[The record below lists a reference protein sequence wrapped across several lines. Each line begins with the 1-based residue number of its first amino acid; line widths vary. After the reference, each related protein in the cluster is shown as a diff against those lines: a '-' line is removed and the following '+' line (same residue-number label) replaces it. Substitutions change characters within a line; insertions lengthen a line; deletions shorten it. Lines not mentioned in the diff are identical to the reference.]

1 MKNKESGTR
10 KRKQNHQ
17 PITPGP
23 SDSQSSDETKS
34 GIGITSVLKDVSN
47 LTPTLSSSRSR
58 QHFTHP
64 SNVLSSRNQNYGDFS

>member
-23 SDSQSSDETKS
+23 SDSQSSDEKKS